1 MVLGYFDAKRML
13 YGLEGRAFYLDAP
26 ESEIY
31 YFNRLLAEA
40 PELLADIWPELN
52 LMEVEMNFDSLIFQN
67 AEEGFID
74 PAGTFRNRAFYGPDG
89 LLPQIYRRVV
99 SQAGKGIAF
108 KR

>member
-40 PELLADIWPELN
+40 PELLADIWPQLSETELFTARW
-52 LMEVEMNFDSLIFQN
+52 LPAADIQRS
-67 AEEGFID
+67 GF
-74 PAGTFRNRAFYGPDG
+74 PSWQRHYT
-89 LLPQIYRRVV
+89 
-99 SQAGKGIAF
+99 
-108 KR
+108 